1 MRLSN
6 LEETKEEFSPHMM
19 YDPKT
24 GEGKYAKV
32 EKDHLDMKEKG
43 WGHDKPKV
51 EEGNSPHKK
60 GTAKYKKHMAA
71 MHAEG
76 YKVLPPM
83 DDKYQERDG
92 LEGPFTT
99 LSGKVVYYD
108 PKEGKYYDP
117 DTDMYMSYDEWNAH
131 NSDRSGMSEWV
142 QEPHEGQ
149 KWTGQ
154 ERNFIQ
160 ELCLRMDGV
169 SKTPNGLQWQG
180 KSKTW
185 DEGNVLS
192 DKGKLT
198 TVMLWAKKN
207 IDDLY
212 SKMGSEFQVYSDGND
227 EGDSGRGQSDGNQIM
242 QNINAKIAGESLEL
256 SEFGPAE
263 RYIRTGNTI
272 TTANSRTG
280 SVRSTMS
287 LGGDK
292 TATVNNHFNADG
304 SQGQVKASGTV
315 NGVKFKASNNITGTA
330 PKASASAR
338 GITIN
343 ASKKYKKNVS
353 ELNELDTVNK
363 VKKAVSP
370 EQSALIK
377 QKMKQNAQAIS
388 SVPGGAQTVTSRTNM
403 TKNSSTATGTPTSNK
418 HFSKFVSKSGDR
430 GGSSLTKT
438 SHTTSTPAG
447 STTSSTKRYVRP
459 GGSGTN
465 TTSDGAGNVTRTNFQ
480 LKGPQTWM
488 YDKPKTKANA
498 IVNSS
503 KNTKESN
510 TISTRQNFNTSDK
523 GGVQKSNYTSHSR
536 DFDSKKGLST
546 LTTAQQQDGSTSS
559 RFVMPGGSGIQTT
572 TGADGAYKE
581 KKIQMKGPQSW
592 AYDKPKL
599 NASKEETEY
608 SDKQI
613 KMAFGI
619 LNDPR
624 YRDGN
629 YDGAYATI
637 EKVAKGLARHP
648 SVRNA
653 LKRANESVRLTNE
666 EKAELNEIW
675 PYVLGQAATKI
686 PPITYAGAGIAVA
699 DLATQAIEWIRSK
712 IKSEGISEDD
722 KEDNNDLKGFD
733 AKTEYA
739 LKKLQAKYPHS
750 DNLMSALMSELEKAQ
765 MQGKSN
771 DAESS
776 MNDNEHDS
784 RIDAVQDKLNS
795 VIAKNNLKENNP
807 ITGKVVANDL
817 RQKATRVI
825 EKAKWQA
832 NNKHK

>member
-6 LEETKEEFSPHMM
+6 I
-19 YDPKT
+19 
-24 GEGKYAKV
+24 
-32 EKDHLDMKEKG
+32 
-43 WGHDKPKV
+43 

-83 DDKYQERDG
+83 DSKYVERDG

-154 ERNFIQ
+154 ERNFIHD
-160 ELCLRMDGV
+160 LCKRHDGIQM
-169 SKTPNGLQWQG
+169 QWPKPQTG
-180 KSKTW
+180 ADGIKGPSPLW
-185 DEGNVLS
+185 DEGNIMSNDADLQKLMSWVEQNKHDVESYFRS
-192 DKGKLT
+192 DFR
-198 TVMLWAKKN
+198 V
-207 IDDLY
+207 Y
-212 SKMGSEFQVYSDGND
+212 SKD
-227 EGDSGRGQSDGNQIM
+227 ENGEQGQSDGNQILS
-242 QNINAKIAGESLEL
+242 NINAKIAGESLEL
-256 SEFGPAE
+256 SE
-263 RYIRTGNTI
+263 
-272 TTANSRTG
+272 
-280 SVRSTMS
+280 
-287 LGGDK
+287 L
-292 TATVNNHFNADG
+292 
-304 SQGQVKASGTV
+304 Q
-315 NGVKFKASNNITGTA
+315 
-330 PKASASAR
+330 
-338 GITIN
+338 
-343 ASKKYKKNVS
+343 
-353 ELNELDTVNK
+353 
-363 VKKAVSP
+363 
-370 EQSALIK
+370 
-377 QKMKQNAQAIS
+377 
-388 SVPGGAQTVTSRTNM
+388 
-403 TKNSSTATGTPTSNK
+403 
-418 HFSKFVSKSGDR
+418 
-430 GGSSLTKT
+430 
-438 SHTTSTPAG
+438 
-447 STTSSTKRYVRP
+447 
-459 GGSGTN
+459 TN
-465 TTSDGAGNVTRTNFQ
+465 TLSSRQTLNVQ
-480 LKGPQTWM
+480 
-488 YDKPKTKANA
+488 
-498 IVNSS
+498 S
-503 KNTKESN
+503 
-510 TISTRQNFNTSDK
+510 K
-523 GGVQKSNYTSHSR
+523 GGVEKDNYTSHAR
-536 DFDSKKGLST
+536 DYDSKKGL
-546 LTTAQQQDGSTSS
+546 TTNTVAQQFDGSTSD
-559 RFVMPGGSGIQTT
+559 RFIMPGGSGIQTT
-572 TGADGAYKE
+572 TGADGSYKE

-599 NASKEETEY
+599 NASKKVREETEY

-699 DLATQAIEWIRSK
+699 DLATKAIDWIRSQ

-722 KEDNNDLKGFD
+722 KEDANDLKGFD

-795 VIAKNNLKENNP
+795 VIAKNDLKENNP
-807 ITGKVVANDL
+807 IAGEVAANDL
-817 RQKATRVI
+817 HQKATRVI

>member
-6 LEETKEEFSPHMM
+6 I
-19 YDPKT
+19 
-24 GEGKYAKV
+24 
-32 EKDHLDMKEKG
+32 
-43 WGHDKPKV
+43 

-83 DDKYQERDG
+83 DSKYVERDG

-154 ERNFIQ
+154 ERNFIHD
-160 ELCLRMDGV
+160 LCKRHDGIQM
-169 SKTPNGLQWQG
+169 QWPKPQTG
-180 KSKTW
+180 ADGIKGPSPLW
-185 DEGNVLS
+185 DEGNIMSNDADLQKLMSWVEQNKHDVESYFRS
-192 DKGKLT
+192 DFR
-198 TVMLWAKKN
+198 V
-207 IDDLY
+207 Y
-212 SKMGSEFQVYSDGND
+212 SKDKNGEQ
-227 EGDSGRGQSDGNQIM
+227 GQSDGNQILS
-242 QNINAKIAGESLEL
+242 NINAKIAGESLEL

-272 TTANSRTG
+272 TTANARTG

-343 ASKKYKKNVS
+343 ASKK
-353 ELNELDTVNK
+353 
-363 VKKAVSP
+363 
-370 EQSALIK
+370 
-377 QKMKQNAQAIS
+377 
-388 SVPGGAQTVTSRTNM
+388 
-403 TKNSSTATGTPTSNK
+403 
-418 HFSKFVSKSGDR
+418 
-430 GGSSLTKT
+430 
-438 SHTTSTPAG
+438 
-447 STTSSTKRYVRP
+447 VR
-459 GGSGTN
+459 
-465 TTSDGAGNVTRTNFQ
+465 
-480 LKGPQTWM
+480 
-488 YDKPKTKANA
+488 
-498 IVNSS
+498 
-503 KNTKESN
+503 
-510 TISTRQNFNTSDK
+510 
-523 GGVQKSNYTSHSR
+523 
-536 DFDSKKGLST
+536 
-546 LTTAQQQDGSTSS
+546 
-559 RFVMPGGSGIQTT
+559 
-572 TGADGAYKE
+572 
-581 KKIQMKGPQSW
+581 
-592 AYDKPKL
+592 
-599 NASKEETEY
+599 EETEY

-653 LKRANESVRLTNE
+653 LKRANESVNS
-666 EKAELNEIW
+666 
-675 PYVLGQAATKI
+675 YVSFGNTKRKS
-686 PPITYAGAGIAVA
+686 TSHK
-699 DLATQAIEWIRSK
+699 QSK
-712 IKSEGISEDD
+712 ISSSEYQKVKKRKDFNASDWKWDGDQ
-722 KEDNNDLKGFD
+722 DLYVRE
-733 AKTEYA
+733 TET
-739 LKKLQAKYPHS
+739 KY
-750 DNLMSALMSELEKAQ
+750 K
-765 MQGKSN
+765 
-771 DAESS
+771 
-776 MNDNEHDS
+776 
-784 RIDAVQDKLNS
+784 
-795 VIAKNNLKENNP
+795 
-807 ITGKVVANDL
+807 
-817 RQKATRVI
+817 
-825 EKAKWQA
+825 
-832 NNKHK
+832 